1 MLGASGRVGRMLRA
15 VWDCR
20 PMQGIGIVP
29 VFRSADASE
38 GGVSWAPERTGVVLP
53 AADVVLAFWGVTRG
67 DRTALATNTAL
78 AEAAGDLASR
88 LGARQVIHCSS
99 AAVYPSC
106 AAPLPETAAG
116 GAASAYG
123 RAKLHMEAAIAAMP
137 GDAVQTVLR
146 IGNVA
151 GADTLFR
158 NLWPGGSVTLDAFR
172 SGSGPTRS
180 YIAPHDLASVVEAL
194 IRKPVAGPVNVAA
207 PRATAMQAIAEAAGA
222 SVLWRQAPDAAI
234 ETVHLD
240 TTRLSAICRLPGQA
254 ADARHLVDSARRSG
268 TWPCSF

>member
-1 MLGASGRVGRMLRA
+1 MLGASGRVGRAVRA
-15 VWDCR
+15 VWDCK

-29 VFRSADASE
+29 VSRSAVASE
-38 GGVSWAPERTGVVLP
+38 GGVSWAPGRKGVVLP

-67 DRTALATNTAL
+67 DRTALAANTAL

-99 AAVYPSC
+99 AAVYPPC

-116 GAASAYG
+116 CSPSAYG
-123 RAKLHMEAAIAAMP
+123 QAKLDMEAAIAAMP

-151 GADTLFR
+151 GADALFR

-180 YIAPHDLASVVEAL
+180 YIAPHDLATVVEAL
-194 IRKPVAGPVNVAA
+194 IREPFAGAVNVAA
-207 PRATAMQAIAEAAGA
+207 PQPTAMHAIAEATGT
-222 SVLWRQAPDAAI
+222 SVVWRQAPDASI

-240 TTRLSAICRLPGQA
+240 TTRLSAICQLPAQA
-254 ADARHLVDSARRSG
+254 ADAGHLVDSARRSG
-268 TWPCSF
+268 AWP